1 MITGSKPRLTDVLW
15 WTQPQDVLNEI
26 GTIMELPSV
35 TTNTPGWMNHRLTA
49 SKNILDAMTPD
60 EKKILEGKAEAMGG
74 HGLPEDVKRK

>member
-1 MITGSKPRLTDVLW
+1 MDAAALLRWRKSIF
-15 WTQPQDVLNEI
+15 NIEF
-26 GTIMELPSV
+26 
-35 TTNTPGWMNHRLTA
+35 MNHRLTA